1 MDMQKRNTIL
11 TQGRSPKRILAE
23 QEKLQDNCEMG
34 PFFLLPAIE
43 EPPEQTRRNRGKPE
57 QTQTPEQ
64 RGPLGRRQRR
74 VNRWRCPTTE
84 APQSPEHR
92 RPLGRRQSETETQ
105 EQRGPGATA
114 ASQSVAKT
122 ATEAASMVGRRHM

>member
-1 MDMQKRNTIL
+1 M
-11 TQGRSPKRILAE
+11 GRGSRSEGIE
-23 QEKLQDNCEMG
+23 ICENRG
-34 PFFLLPAIE
+34 ATGNLKPAIE

-84 APQSPEHR
+84 APQSPEQR
-92 RPLGRRQSETETQ
+92 RRLGRRQSVSYQNSEGQATEA
-105 EQRGPGATA
+105 R
-114 ASQSVAKT
+114 QSVAKT
-122 ATEAASMVGRRHM
+122 ATEAASMVGRRRV